1 MWFTRCGKISYNR
14 DIPFNVTSAHVLHH
28 KDTEESL
35 PMGYIYEN
43 MPLEE
48 EIKYFYLFID
58 WIDKYITGME
68 AQGCTSLARIYTKMF
83 DMHSLKERIHDFPIS
98 RKYLDL
104 NKVAYY
110 ISYGSANKIY
120 YSSIYCVDRGIME
133 IQKFGR

>member
-1 MWFTRCGKISYNR
+1 M
-14 DIPFNVTSAHVLHH
+14 TSAHVLHH

-48 EIKYFYLFID
+48 EIKDFYLFID
-58 WIDKYITGME
+58 CIDKYITGME

-83 DMHSLKERIHDFPIS
+83 DMHSLKERIHDFPIW

-110 ISYGSANKIY
+110 ISFGSANKIY
-120 YSSIYCVDRGIME
+120 YSSIYWVDRGIME